1 MRWKI
6 FTIVCLTL
14 FVLTGTAMAH
24 KVTVF
29 AWVEGNTVYGECKF
43 SGGKKAMGAEII
55 VRDANGDELL
65 RTQTDKNGEFS
76 YPVPK
81 KTEMHIELIA
91 GMGHKAEWTIP
102 LEELGDVADASDSG
116 TASEPA
122 PVKDAAPVER
132 GNVAL
137 PDTAQLES
145 VIEESVNRAL
155 DKKLRP
161 MMSIL
166 ADLEDQG
173 PSVSDILGGIGY
185 ILGLMGVGVYFNYRR
200 KQG

>member
-1 MRWKI
+1 MGNASSAAVKRPWVRKSLSVMPTATSCCEPKPI
-6 FTIVCLTL
+6 K
-14 FVLTGTAMAH
+14 TGN
-24 KVTVF
+24 F
-29 AWVEGNTVYGECKF
+29 PIL
-43 SGGKKAMGAEII
+43 S
-55 VRDANGDELL
+55 L
-65 RTQTDKNGEFS
+65 
-76 YPVPK
+76 K

-173 PSVSDILGGIGY
+173 PSVSDILGESAIYSG
-185 ILGLMGVGVYFNYRR
+185 
-200 KQG
+200 